1 MKRSLIA
8 VCAAALFA
16 APLFE
21 QSNLIAWCIVPF
33 DAKKRGP
40 EERAQMLKRLGIT
53 KFVYDWRDKDIPSF
67 DTEID
72 ALQKHHIT
80 LQGFW
85 TPYPADPAKPNQ
97 LGAILDLI
105 KRRNLRTEL
114 WLSLSIDKNLPD
126 DKKLEVA
133 SAAVAKVAAE
143 AAKLHCKVGLYN
155 HGGWFGEPENQIAI
169 IDKLK
174 LPNVGIVYNFHH
186 GHDHI
191 ARFPTLLRQMLPH
204 LYAININGMKEGQM
218 ILPVGDGEHELEMLR
233 AVSRSGYKGPIGI
246 LGHRAEIDAE
256 EALSLNLRGLKR
268 LQLALIK

>member
-67 DTEID
+67 DAEID
-72 ALQKHHIT
+72 ALQKHHIA

-85 TPYPADPAKPNQ
+85 TPHPADPAKPNQ

-133 SAAVAKVAAE
+133 SAAVARVAAE
-143 AAKLHCKVGLYN
+143 ATKLHCRVGLYN

-191 ARFPTLLRQMLPH
+191 ARFPSLLRQMLPH
-204 LYAININGMKEGQM
+204 LYAININGMKHGQM

-233 AVSRSGYKGPIGI
+233 AISRSGYKGPIGI

-256 EALSLNLRGLKR
+256 EALSLNLRGLKK
-268 LQLALIK
+268 LLPAIAK